1 MSEKRLR
8 VIFFSLVTLFTWLM
22 YFKTTAPTV
31 VFWDVGEFLA
41 TSYILGIPHPPGTP
55 LYVILG
61 KFMTLLPLPM
71 ASLFKLLSGGEPVEP
86 VLRITLISITS
97 GAFTAGFVYL
107 ITVKVIEKWNIAK
120 KYQKE
125 IPAILPHLA
134 GIVGALL
141 GAFARTVWM
150 NSIEAETYTPSVF
163 TIALVV
169 WVILNWWE
177 NIKDPKSI
185 RYILFALYVAFLS
198 SGIHLMALIILPV
211 VFVFVLIMHPK
222 LILDWEFLAVTAAT
236 FLLIALSQLTY
247 KPLAGEGLGGS
258 IVLGLLSAA
267 VLVGY
272 YFMQVKDPFG
282 STKKLIAS
290 ILVIFGILAF
300 LYGLSVIKR
309 GAALGVVIGT
319 LSMLLGVY
327 VGADLYKNWKG
338 FALILIVIA
347 FSVEFFMIVR
357 AIHNPSINEAWP
369 SNWKAFMDVLL
380 RKQYEPAKIFPRKIA
395 LIDQIKVYLLYFS
408 WQYASLWVPMLAL
421 GIVGFVISAIE
432 DWKTWILVGGALIIG
447 SVGLFIYLNLKDSPT
462 HPVNPANLARGMT
475 EVRDRDYFYA
485 PAFTFNALFAGLALY
500 EIGIWIYEAI
510 KSKATTYLGVLLGFV
525 MFGAQVSHF
534 YPIVDRSQNYI
545 AEDYAYNMLISPA
558 KGAVMYTNGDND
570 TFPLWFDQEVLGVR
584 KDVIIANLSLLN
596 TNWYVKQLKL
606 KGAPISFTPEQ
617 IDKLPPVLY
626 PAQTSTGYLMLADF
640 MIRDMIATSLGYK
653 TDDVLELPNGLKF
666 PRIYLAS
673 QKEFLDSVIAKGGKF
688 STPIYFAITV
698 SRDHMSG
705 WEQYLEMEGMA
716 MGLRTHKVS
725 DSPGYE
731 GLNVEKTRHLL
742 HGDMRPQEFVEKY
755 GNTKPP
761 WPDVFRYRGVFN
773 PRVYKDG
780 THEKLIRNYASVA
793 LRLASEYQQRAI
805 NVASINPALKDSFV
819 RLALDEF
826 WFGQKFISTLSE
838 ETRKKL
844 EGNITYINLTM
855 AQLYAEIGEY
865 DSALA
870 LMKPAL
876 QSTTLPDNQKLQ
888 LYYQIANIYLTMG
901 DTTQATQYL
910 QMIVDRLPQEKE
922 VHNQLARLY
931 LKQGDTARALEI
943 LKEANQ
949 YGNVAPDLKPLLPP
963 AETVSTIQ
971 TPGNQNITIG
981 GK

>member
-8 VIFFSLVTLFTWLM
+8 AIFFSLVSLFTWLM

-71 ASLFKLLSGGEPVEP
+71 ASLFKLLSGGDPVEP

-97 GAFTAGFVYL
+97 GALTAGLVYL
-107 ITVKVIEKWNIAK
+107 ITVKVIEKWNETIGK
-120 KYQKE
+120 DK
-125 IPAILPHLA
+125 IPRLLPHLA

-169 WVILNWWE
+169 WVTLNWWE

-185 RYILFALYVAFLS
+185 RYILFALYIAFLS

-211 VFVFVLIMHPK
+211 VFVFVLLMHPK
-222 LILDWEFLAVTAAT
+222 LILDWEFMAVLAAM
-236 FLLIALSQLTY
+236 FLLVALMELTY
-247 KPLAGEGLGGS
+247 KPLAGEKLGGA
-258 IVLGLLSAA
+258 IALGFLSAI

-272 YFMQVKDPFG
+272 FFMKVKDFA
-282 STKKLIAS
+282 SAKHLIS
-290 ILVIFGILAF
+290 FILLIIGALAF
-300 LYGLSVIKR
+300 LYGLSVVKK
-309 GAALGVVIGT
+309 AHSLPLVIGT
-319 LSMLLGVY
+319 FLLLIGVY
-327 VGADLYKNWKG
+327 WGTDLYKNWKG
-338 FALILIVIA
+338 FALILVVIA

-380 RKQYEPAKIFPRKIA
+380 RKQYEPAKMFPRRIA

-408 WQYASLWVPMLAL
+408 WQYASLWIPMFLMGLLGFIIAL
-421 GIVGFVISAIE
+421 IK
-432 DWKTWILVGGALIIG
+432 DWKTWVLVGGAFLIG
-447 SVGLFIYLNLKDSPT
+447 SVGLFLYLNLKDSPT
-462 HPVNPANLARGMT
+462 HPVNPANLARGLT

-485 PAFTFNALFAGLALY
+485 PAFTFNALFVGIFLYEAGL
-500 EIGIWIYEAI
+500 WIYESL
-510 KSKATTYLGVLLGFV
+510 KSKWSSFVGPVLGFV
-525 MFGAQVSHF
+525 LFGFQIGHF
-534 YPIVDRSQNYI
+534 YPIVDRSHNYI

-617 IDKLPPVLY
+617 IDKLPPVFY
-626 PAQTSTGYLMLADF
+626 PARTQTGYLMLADF
-640 MIRDMIATSLGYK
+640 MIRDMIATSLGYQ
-653 TDDVLELPNGLKF
+653 TEDVVELTNGIKF

-673 QKEFLDSVIAKGGKF
+673 QQDFLDSVIARGGQF

-698 SRDHMSG
+698 SRDHMKG

-725 DSPGYE
+725 DAPGYE

-742 HGDMRPQEFVEKY
+742 HDDMRPQEFIEKY
-755 GNTKPP
+755 GNAKPP

-773 PRVYKDG
+773 PHVFKDE

-805 NVASINPALKDSFV
+805 DVAQTDSTLKDSFV

-826 WFGQKFISTLSE
+826 WFGNQFLNALSPQ
-838 ETRKKL
+838 TREKL
-844 EGNITYINLTM
+844 QGNILYINLTM
-855 AQLYAEIGEY
+855 AQLYAEIGEL

-876 QSTTLPDNQKLQ
+876 ESEALPDNQKLQ
-888 LYYQIANIYLTMG
+888 LYYQVANIYLTMG
-901 DTTQATQYL
+901 DTTKAAEYL
-910 QMIVDRLPQEKE
+910 QMIVDRMPQEKE
-922 VHNQLARLY
+922 VHNQLARIY
-931 LKQGDTARALEI
+931 LKQGDTAKALEI
-943 LKEANQ
+943 LKEAAK
-949 YGNVAPDLKPLLPP
+949 YGNVEPDLKPLLPP
-963 AETVSTIQ
+963 AETVSTVQ
-971 TPGNQNITIG
+971 TPGNITITPG
-981 GK
+981 GN